1 MGRSLSGRSHLF
13 DSPPCPIGTAS
24 YGDRG
29 RDKVGRPNAHNRR
42 AEEQKE
48 DGGRCVLFSAE
59 DRGRKGKGRI
69 PHKA

>member
-1 MGRSLSGRSHLF
+1 LGRSFGRGSQLF
-13 DSPPCPIGTAS
+13 NSPPFPIGTAS

-29 RDKVGRPNAHNRR
+29 RDKVERPNVHNRQ

-48 DGGRCVLFSAE
+48 DGGDVLFSVLRIE
-59 DRGRKGKGRI
+59 GRKGKGRI